1 MSGTMSGS
9 SPLVIQVRLLPSQVE
24 LATVGLQAAS
34 TAFAWPFMVS
44 RELMQIGYE
53 PVKPRKATDI
63 FGKTVYRLPSGVGYA
78 RHIHGKV
85 GWRGLFRGFAT
96 RALEGLVNTLVRNLV
111 KRAIYK
117 AVGWDTP
124 STVTPGIPTPV
135 QLQIA
140 YPHVP
145 QPDGL
150 TFSGCAKEL
159 VVEVISGCVAQLVS
173 HPLRGECYLFLRVF
187 AFLSPIRLHVCVV
200 VSCRMAAQY
209 IGGERIYTGVFQS
222 LRLIYVREGFVEG
235 LYVGI
240 VPALLGEVIETAV
253 TTGLRQLSIAFF
265 DEDDE
270 DEDEESESDDEA
282 GEDELDRASSK
293 QAAIAQERGLAVQI
307 GQVLLSPLFYPF
319 LLIKTRMIVANA
331 GLVASQ
337 APFFMGGIHASWVD
351 YWAEAHARGG
361 WSSEG
366 LLRGSTMFGRTIPAK
381 YLKESE
387 L

>member
-173 HPLRGECYLFLRVF
+173 HPLR
-187 AFLSPIRLHVCVV
+187 V